1 MVKGSGVN
9 WGVHLAMVT
18 VQFLFASLTIAAK
31 FVLPGIPP
39 SGIVFCRITGAAL
52 AFVVIKAVTVREE
65 VTDRRDLLT
74 LAGLALVGVVLNQ
87 LFFLEGVKR
96 TTAINANILITTIP
110 AFTLA
115 IAIVLRRERASA
127 AKVAGILCAAA
138 GALYLIGL
146 DRLRLDPA
154 TSFGNALIVC
164 NTSLYAIYLVLSKRL
179 LERYHPVTVVT
190 YVFLFGALFIA
201 PFGVAALRDVQFA
214 TQPPAVLIGLAY
226 IVVFPSILAYYL
238 SVWALRR
245 TESSLVAMYVYLQ
258 PLMTAIGAP
267 IILHESVTAR
277 AGLAAALIFTGLALA
292 TWSEQRGGRVLGA
305 AFRPPAEGA

>member
-1 MVKGSGVN
+1 MN
-9 WGVHLAMVT
+9 WSVHFALVT

-39 SGIVFCRITGAAL
+39 SGVVFCRITGAAL
-52 AFVVIKAVTVREE
+52 VFFVIKAVTVREE

-74 LAGLALVGVVLNQ
+74 MAGLALIGLVLNQ
-87 LFFLEGVKR
+87 VLFLEGVKR
-96 TTAINANILITTIP
+96 TTAINANVLITTIP

-127 AKVAGILCAAA
+127 AKVVGILCAAV
-138 GALYLIGL
+138 GAIYLVGP

-154 TSFGNALIVC
+154 TALGNGLIVC
-164 NTSLYAIYLVLSKRL
+164 NTSLYALYLVLSKRL

-190 YVFLFGALFIA
+190 YVFLFGALIIA
-201 PFGVAALRDVQFA
+201 PFGVAALRDVPFA

-245 TESSLVAMYVYLQ
+245 TASSLVAMYVYLQ
-258 PLMTAIGAP
+258 PLMTAVAAP
-267 IILHESVTAR
+267 IILHERVTAR

-292 TWSEQRGGRVLGA
+292 TWGEHRGGRVLGA

>member
-1 MVKGSGVN
+1 MS
-9 WGVHLAMVT
+9 WGVHFALVT

-39 SGIVFCRITGAAL
+39 SGIVYCRITGAAL
-52 AFVVIKAVTVREE
+52 AFVIIKAATVREV

-96 TTAINANILITTIP
+96 TTAISANILITTIP
-110 AFTLA
+110 AFTLG
-115 IAIVLRRERASA
+115 IAIVLGRERASA
-127 AKVAGILCAAA
+127 AKVGGILCAAV

-154 TSFGNALIVC
+154 TAFGNALIVC

-179 LERYHPVTVVT
+179 LERYHPVTVVS
-190 YVFLFGALFIA
+190 YVFLFAALMIA
-201 PFGVAALRDVQFA
+201 PFGVAALRNVPFA

-245 TESSLVAMYVYLQ
+245 TASSLVAMYVYLQ
-258 PLMTAIGAP
+258 PLMTAVGAP
-267 IILHESVTAR
+267 LLLHERATAR
-277 AGLAAALIFTGLALA
+277 AGLAAIMIFAGLALA
-292 TWSEQRGGRVLGA
+292 TWGEQRGGRVLGA